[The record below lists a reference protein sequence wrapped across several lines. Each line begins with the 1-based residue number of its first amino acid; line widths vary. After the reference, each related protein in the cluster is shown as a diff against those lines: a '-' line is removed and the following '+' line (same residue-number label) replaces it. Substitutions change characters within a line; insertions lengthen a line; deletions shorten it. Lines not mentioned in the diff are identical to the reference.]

1 MLGTTTVV
9 ALLISAIIPTGTAE
23 FTSPPSGITVDVVTV
38 NGSGC
43 PAGTASV
50 APSTDGRSFRVS
62 FSDFLAQSGPGAK
75 PTDFRKNCQLSLR
88 VNYPQGFT
96 YGIAQADYR
105 GFAHLVAGAK
115 GTEKASYY
123 FSGSPSTG
131 ATHPFSG
138 PLSDYWQATDKTE
151 VASIVYA
158 PCGEQRIFNVNT
170 ELRVSAG
177 TSDISKTTSFMAM
190 DSTDGSVKTTFH
202 FAWKRCP

>member
-88 VNYPQGFT
+88 VSNADGMT
-96 YGIAQADYR
+96 YGISRITYR
-105 GFAHLVAGAK
+105 GFGHLAAGAQ
-115 GTEKASYY
+115 GVQRASYY
-123 FSGSPSTG
+123 FAGQSQT
-131 ATHPFSG
+131 THRSHSFSG
-138 PLSDYWQATDKTE
+138 PFSDDWETSDSSANGDIAY
-151 VASIVYA
+151 S
-158 PCGEQRIFNVNT
+158 PCGDNRNLNINS
-170 ELRVSAG
+170 ELRVVRG
-177 TSDISKTTSFMAM
+177 TSDVQAANFLAM
-190 DSTDGSVKTTFH
+190 DSTEGRVSATYEFD
-202 FAWKRCP
+202 WKSC